1 MLLNEPILQ
10 YPDFNKEFIL
20 TTDVSDEG
28 IGALLSRGE
37 IGNDFPIALCFL
49 NS

>member
-1 MLLNEPILQ
+1 LLLNEPILQ

-20 TTDVSDEG
+20 TTDVDEG
-28 IGALLSRGE
+28 IGALLSQGE